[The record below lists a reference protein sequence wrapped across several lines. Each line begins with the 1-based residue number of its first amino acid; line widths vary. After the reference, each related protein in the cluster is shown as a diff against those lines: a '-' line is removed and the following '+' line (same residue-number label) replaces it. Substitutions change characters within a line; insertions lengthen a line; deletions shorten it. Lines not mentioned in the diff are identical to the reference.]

1 MRIAMTTASYS
12 RACMMYITTHHD
24 DLAGAKRLIGLY
36 TIRFSLF
43 YSYYIYLFLLL
54 LWWLIPIQWS
64 RAHQEIIRSLACVKY
79 IKEGEPLKFNRQFS
93 DTSLFLSLFESRSGQ
108 STLKLLFVLQR
119 EEEKFSTSC
128 VIMVIWRSIL
138 EHVSNN
144 SFFFQSHFRFH
155 IIILYYL

>member
-43 YSYYIYLFLLL
+43 YSYYIYLFRLLL

-93 DTSLFLSLFESRSGQ
+93 DTSLFLSQRKEWAVHSQIAVRA
-108 STLKLLFVLQR
+108 STRRRKILNELCNHGDLTKYIGACLK
-119 EEEKFSTSC
+119 
-128 VIMVIWRSIL
+128 
-138 EHVSNN
+138 
-144 SFFFQSHFRFH
+144 
-155 IIILYYL
+155 